1 MARNLQFFLPK
12 WNVETEFRVRVKVK
26 FRFSILQVW
35 TQKYYYL
42 KYFIPINFCNST
54 FYLTLFIQ
62 KEVCKQY
69 ARDGVAGGIG
79 SRDPTSFEGRSP
91 LYSQQI
97 RREAFLIA
105 SLPPTILCYNHKVS
119 KNPLPPPSFNLQK
132 HLVLAIIR
140 K

>member
-1 MARNLQFFLPK
+1 M
-12 WNVETEFRVRVKVK
+12 
-26 FRFSILQVW
+26 
-35 TQKYYYL
+35 

-54 FYLTLFIQ
+54 FDLALIIQ

-140 K
+140 KIGQNNFDVPFFSI

>member
-1 MARNLQFFLPK
+1 MNSKVLFY
-12 WNVETEFRVRVKVK
+12 ETFYTYK
-26 FRFSILQVW
+26 
-35 TQKYYYL
+35 
-42 KYFIPINFCNST
+42 NFCNSI
-54 FYLTLFIQ
+54 FDLALFVQ
-62 KEVCKQY
+62 KEVCQQY

>member
-1 MARNLQFFLPK
+1 M
-12 WNVETEFRVRVKVK
+12 RVKVK

-54 FYLTLFIQ
+54 FDLALFIQ

>member
-1 MARNLQFFLPK
+1 M
-12 WNVETEFRVRVKVK
+12 
-26 FRFSILQVW
+26 
-35 TQKYYYL
+35 

-54 FYLTLFIQ
+54 FDLALFIQ

-105 SLPPTILCYNHKVS
+105 RLPPTILCYNHKVS

-132 HLVLAIIR
+132 HPSAGYYKKIGHIFLITLLSLLF
-140 K
+140 